1 MTEWDG
7 MSSLVLQLSHILMYM
22 YLYICICPFSSVCV
36 CVCVYLCV
44 FVSLLAELLPSSL
57 DNTGKERFTDPV
69 DVFEAAV
76 HSQTNSPDRKLV
88 WKE

>member
-1 MTEWDG
+1 MCLW
-7 MSSLVLQLSHILMYM
+7 
-22 YLYICICPFSSVCV
+22 
-36 CVCVYLCV
+36 CVYLCV

>member
-1 MTEWDG
+1 MGWHVKPGAPAVTHTYVHVP
-7 MSSLVLQLSHILMYM
+7 LHLHLSIL
-22 YLYICICPFSSVCV
+22 FCV
-36 CVCVYLCV
+36 CLWCVYLCV